1 MYGAERDSLA
11 ATIVLLK
18 VQLKIMA
25 TPSQLAQLQ
34 DQIRSSY
41 DSLSK
46 RLKQVARYILDN
58 GNTIPF
64 ETIASIAEKADVP
77 PSTLIRFANNYGFDG
92 FNEMKQVFRQH
103 LDAGAPETPAEILKV
118 FSMVNEQALQQL
130 SSQIKAEDL
139 ERAVKLLD
147 EAENIYVIGF
157 RRSFSIAAYLTY
169 AFRHL
174 ERRTFL
180 IDGLGGMFNEQLNM
194 VRPTDVVISI
204 SNSPYAQEVVDLVS
218 MGAAQGAKQ
227 IAITDSLVS
236 PLTAFSEVCFIVR
249 EAQVDGFRSQIAS
262 MCLAQTLMMSLA
274 LKGAGN
280 IAGSAT
286 KK

>member
-1 MYGAERDSLA
+1 
-11 ATIVLLK
+11 
-18 VQLKIMA
+18 MA

-34 DQIRSSY
+34 DKIRTSY

-64 ETIASIAEKADVP
+64 ETIASIAEKANVP

-103 LDAGAPETPAEILKV
+103 LMEETVNYTERASLTRQAISDGPAVPQTPAEILKV

-130 SSQIKAEDL
+130 SGQIHDRDL
-139 ERAVKLLD
+139 ERAVKLLA

-157 RRSFSIAAYLTY
+157 RRSFSIAAYLTT
-169 AFRHL
+169 ALRQL
-174 ERRTFL
+174 ERRTYL
-180 IDGLGGMFNEQLNM
+180 IDGLGGMFNAQLNM

-204 SNSPYAQEVVDLVS
+204 SILPYAQEVVDLVA
-218 MGAAQGAKQ
+218 MGAAQGARQ
-227 IAITDSLVS
+227 IAITDSVVS
-236 PLTAFSEVCFIVR
+236 PLIAFSEVCFVVR

-262 MCLAQTLMMSLA
+262 MCLAQALMMSLSLHRA
-274 LKGAGN
+274 DGD
-280 IAGSAT
+280 
-286 KK
+286 

>member
-1 MYGAERDSLA
+1 MDN
-11 ATIVLLK
+11 
-18 VQLKIMA
+18 
-25 TPSQLAQLQ
+25 PSQLSVLQ
-34 DQIRSSY
+34 DDIRTRY

-58 GNTIPF
+58 GNSIPF
-64 ETIASIAEKADVP
+64 ETIASIADKASVP
-77 PSTLIRFANNYGFDG
+77 PSTLIRFANNFGFDG

-103 LDAGAPETPAEILKV
+103 LMEGTVNYNERASLYRQTAGEETAKPETPSEILKV

-130 SSQIKAEDL
+130 TAQIKAEDL
-139 ERAVKLLD
+139 EQAVKLLD
-147 EAENIYVIGF
+147 EADNIYVIGF

-174 ERRTFL
+174 ERRAFL
-180 IDGLGGMFNEQLNM
+180 IDGLGGMFTEQLNM
-194 VRPTDVVISI
+194 VRPNDVVVSI
-204 SNSPYAQEVVDLVS
+204 SYSPYAQEVVDLVS
-218 MGAAQGAKQ
+218 LGASQGAKQ

-236 PLTAFSEVCFIVR
+236 PLAAFSDTCFIVR

-274 LKGAGN
+274 VRN
-280 IAGSAT
+280 V
-286 KK
+286 KKLTAKH